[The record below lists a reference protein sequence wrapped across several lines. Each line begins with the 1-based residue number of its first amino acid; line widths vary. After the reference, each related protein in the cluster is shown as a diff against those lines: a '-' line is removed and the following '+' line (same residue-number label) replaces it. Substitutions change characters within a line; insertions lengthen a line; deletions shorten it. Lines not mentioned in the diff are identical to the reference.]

1 MDSTPSAPAER
12 RSAHRR
18 VGAAAIAAF
27 LALLLLAAVRGPAE
41 AAPTSTPATTP
52 NLPGGA
58 APQDDDGFRGRRDG
72 FGGPRGGGGGG
83 RGDGDGGGFG
93 GPGGGQTA
101 PAPTTPS
108 EPSTPTTPDT
118 SAGTQT

>member
-1 MDSTPSAPAER
+1 MDSTLPAPAER

-27 LALLLLAAVRGPAE
+27 LALLLFAAVRGPAE
-41 AAPTSTPATTP
+41 AAPSSTPATTP
-52 NLPGGA
+52 SLPGGA

-72 FGGPRGGGGGG
+72 FGGPRGGGG
-83 RGDGDGGGFG
+83 RGDGGGFG
-93 GPGGGQTA
+93 APGGGQTA